1 MKLLGQGSFGTVWRD
16 ENPPGRSSYNTPDKY
31 VAKKVIENPDDK
43 AWAEVQLLQS
53 LHHENIVKCLGSH
66 RSGSSL
72 GYYSNC
78 EVTSLTIVMEYC
90 DGGTFADLVR
100 SPSFDKSEGSV
111 WRITR

>member
-1 MKLLGQGSFGTVWRD
+1 MKLLGQGSFGRVWKD
-16 ENPPGRSSYNTPDKY
+16 ENPPGRSGYYTPDKCI
-31 VAKKVIENPDDK
+31 AKKVIENPDDN

-53 LHHENIVKCLGSH
+53 LHHENIVRCLGSY
-66 RSGSSL
+66 RSNSS
-72 GYYSNC
+72 

>member
-1 MKLLGQGSFGTVWRD
+1 MPVVLNGEYELGRTLGRGVSCKVKIARD
-16 ENPPGRSSYNTPDKY
+16 SRGQRYAIKIMNRHEQVSELTEAEFQVLSSIP
-31 VAKKVIENPDDK
+31 
-43 AWAEVQLLQS
+43 
-53 LHHENIVKCLGSH
+53 HHENIVKCLGSY
-66 RSGSSL
+66 RSNSS
-72 GYYSNC
+72 